1 MKNTD
6 PRIDSYIARAPGFAK
21 PILRHLRKL
30 VHEACPD
37 VHETMKWS
45 SPTFLYGGRI
55 MAGMAAFKQH
65 CMFGFWHQGIVAV
78 LGSDGRDAGTAMGSL
93 GRITSLEDLPPDKK
107 MAAYLKKAAASS
119 SLYSVES
126 ASHPHST
133 RTSPTHPTQRFW
145 RWARRRGQA

>member
-30 VHEACPD
+30 VHEACPG

-45 SPTFLYGGRI
+45 SPTFMYGGRI

-65 CMFGFWHQGIVAV
+65 CMFGLIRELLETACRR
-78 LGSDGRDAGTAMGSL
+78 LRGSPA
-93 GRITSLEDLPPDKK
+93 
-107 MAAYLKKAAASS
+107 
-119 SLYSVES
+119 
-126 ASHPHST
+126 
-133 RTSPTHPTQRFW
+133 
-145 RWARRRGQA
+145 